1 MSTNSNIPDKVREII
16 EAHDHDIQIGKID
29 GAYIAVIG
37 TNLPCCYYYYEHNI
51 ALQKTSVQDFLDAL
65 EIYYDMEFDPVK
77 EARDIY
83 YNNEGELWG
92 NKIVGKDITLDDIV
106 EALKKEDKHFH
117 AMLKDLWE
125 NSPRINQN
133 NKDLQII
140 NE

>member
-1 MSTNSNIPDKVREII
+1 MDGTINLPDKIRTII
-16 EAHDHDIQIGKID
+16 EKHGHDIQIGKID
-29 GAYIAVIG
+29 GEYIAVIG
-37 TNLPCCYYYYEHNI
+37 TNLPCYYYEHNI
-51 ALQKTSVQDFLDAL
+51 ILQKTSVQDFLDTL

-77 EARDIY
+77 EARDVY

-106 EALKKEDKHFH
+106 EALKKEDKHFY